1 MFFPSDAE
9 TSRITDL
16 ISGQPANKKDRT
28 LLLQRMLHVLWMTFN
43 APESLKMTAI
53 ACMKQYHFCIAW
65 LNSLQRSYLLL
76 LKD

>member
-1 MFFPSDAE
+1 MVPTKTILFPTNQETEGGGEQETQHSKVMFFPSDAE

-43 APESLKMTAI
+43 APES
-53 ACMKQYHFCIAW
+53 
-65 LNSLQRSYLLL
+65 
-76 LKD
+76 